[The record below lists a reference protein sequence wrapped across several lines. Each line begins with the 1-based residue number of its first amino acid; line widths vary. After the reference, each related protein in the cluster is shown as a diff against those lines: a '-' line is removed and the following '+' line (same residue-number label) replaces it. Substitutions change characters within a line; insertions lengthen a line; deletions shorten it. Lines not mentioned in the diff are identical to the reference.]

1 MGGGL
6 ESGFDPETRKLIR
19 SDFSIK
25 VKEAPL
31 QTSYYSSKLA
41 SQNCVWTVKQ
51 QVRELVIVGK
61 EMFGPWPTPDPLL
74 SSRTKNSRIY
84 ASRYRVTQHLQR
96 HTNLF
101 QSSQRSPQWCL
112 VLTLILIWDE
122 IRLPQIKYKQAIYFV
137 LEHNIQ
143 HLCSMV

>member
-1 MGGGL
+1 MC
-6 ESGFDPETRKLIR
+6 EC
-19 SDFSIK
+19 
-25 VKEAPL
+25 EATGWGVGDRGQRDVWPL
-31 QTSYYSSKLA
+31 THARPSPVL
-41 SQNCVWTVKQ
+41 
-51 QVRELVIVGK
+51 
-61 EMFGPWPTPDPLL
+61 
-74 SSRTKNSRIY
+74 SRTKNSCIY
-84 ASRYRVTQHLQR
+84 ASRYRVTQHLHR